1 MIHNNKIVAYTFS
14 IFAIS
19 SAIISFYL
27 NINLSVIISYTGIN
41 EYLSEFNIFTKNGGA
56 VSDLKTH
63 WKYIQLL
70 KEDINN
76 LILYELGVDNKLLNY
91 PLHHL
96 IVSQIP
102 VINSNL
108 KIYLLIFFIIS
119 LFLPILFYKCLIL
132 KYENINKEKLLALSS
147 IIYIMPGFQYSAIW
161 GNPHITALF
170 FLLFSVYF
178 ILKLKKLN
186 FENNNYIYYSL
197 FFLALAAY
205 VKQFYVF
212 LFPFFLLII
221 LKKKTIQPIKVI
233 IFLLALGLPGLVFLI
248 KNPVLLFGLNTLNIT
263 NFPSSILICS
273 SIIFFYLV
281 PFIFQYFYNNP
292 ATYRVLFLKVL
303 KKKITILIIILIFF
317 ILNNYFHYEGNIG
330 GGIIYKISNIILN
343 NNYIFFISAYSG
355 MYLIFYYSENNINNY
370 FLSLLLLIT
379 FSTGFFVFQKY
390 FEPMFFILLLAF
402 YDKKK
407 IEKSIKSGINWI
419 IFYFTAYYLTL
430 NIIY

>member
-1 MIHNNKIVAYTFS
+1 MIHNNKVVAYTFS
-14 IFAIS
+14 ILAIS

-27 NINLSVIISYTGIN
+27 NINLSVVASYNGII
-41 EYLSEFNIFTKNGGA
+41 EYLNEFNIFTKYGGA
-56 VSDLKTH
+56 ASDLKTH

-70 KEDINN
+70 RGDINN
-76 LILYELGVDNKLLNY
+76 LIIYELGVDYKLLNY

-102 VINSNL
+102 IINSNL
-108 KIYLLIFFIIS
+108 KIYLLVFFIIS
-119 LFLPILFYKCLIL
+119 LFLPVLFYKCLII
-132 KYENINKEKLLALSS
+132 KYENINKEKLLALAS
-147 IIYIMPGFQYSAIW
+147 IIYILPGFQYSAIW

-178 ILKLKKLN
+178 ILKLEKLN

-197 FFLALAAY
+197 FFLALTAY

-221 LKKKTIQPIKVI
+221 LKKKTIQPIKI
-233 IFLLALGLPGLVFLI
+233 IFFLLALGLPGIVLLI
-248 KNPVLLFGLNTLNIT
+248 KNPALLFGLNTLDIT

-273 SIIFFYLV
+273 SIIFFYLI

-292 ATYRVLFLKVL
+292 TTYRALFLKVL
-303 KKKITILIIILIFF
+303 KKKNTILIITLIFF
-317 ILNNYFHYEGNIG
+317 VSNNYFYYGGNIG
-330 GGIIYKISNIILN
+330 GGVIYKISNIILKN
-343 NNYIFFISAYSG
+343 HYIFLMSAYLG
-355 MYLIFYYSENNINNY
+355 MYSIFYYSKNNIDNY

-379 FSTGFFVFQKY
+379 FSTGFFIFQKY
-390 FEPMFFILLLAF
+390 FEPMFFILLLSF
-402 YDKKK
+402 YDKKR
-407 IEKSIKSGINWI
+407 IEKSINSGINWI

>member
-1 MIHNNKIVAYTFS
+1 MIHNNKIAAYTFS

-27 NINLSVIISYTGIN
+27 NINLSIIASYTEIN

-76 LILYELGVDNKLLNY
+76 LFFYELGVDFKLLNY

-102 VINSNL
+102 IISSNL
-108 KIYLLIFFIIS
+108 KIYLSIFFIIS
-119 LFLPILFYKCLIL
+119 LFLPILFYRCLII
-132 KYENINKEKLLALSS
+132 KYENVNREKLLTLAS
-147 IIYIMPGFQYSAIW
+147 IIYILPGFQYSAIW

-170 FLLFSVYF
+170 FLLFSIYF
-178 ILKLKKLN
+178 FLKLKKLN

-212 LFPFFLLII
+212 LFPFFLFII
-221 LKKKTIQPIKVI
+221 LKKKTIPPIKII
-233 IFLLALGLPGLVFLI
+233 IFLLVLSLPGLFFLI
-248 KNPVLLFGLNTLNIT
+248 KNPKLLFGLNTLNVT
-263 NFPSSILICS
+263 NFPSSVLICS
-273 SIIFFYLV
+273 TIIFFYLI

-292 ATYRVLFLKVL
+292 ITYRLLFLEIF
-303 KKKITILIIILIFF
+303 KKKVTILIITLIFF
-317 ILNNYFHYEGNIG
+317 ILNNYFYYDGNIG
-330 GGIIYKISNIILN
+330 GGVIYKISNIILD
-343 NNYIFFISAYSG
+343 NNYIFLVSAYFGIYSILHYSG
-355 MYLIFYYSENNINNY
+355 NNIDNY

-379 FSTGFFVFQKY
+379 FSTGFFIFQKY
-390 FEPMFFILLLAF
+390 FEPMFFILLLSF
-402 YDKKK
+402 YDKKR
-407 IEKSIKSGINWI
+407 IEKSIISGTNWI
-419 IFYFTAYYLTL
+419 LFYFTTYYLAL

>member
-1 MIHNNKIVAYTFS
+1 MIQNNKIVAYTFS

-27 NINLSVIISYTGIN
+27 NINLSVITSYTGIN

-70 KEDINN
+70 KENVNN
-76 LILYELGVDNKLLNY
+76 LTLYELGIDIKLLNY

-102 VINSNL
+102 FMNSNL
-108 KIYLLIFFIIS
+108 KIYLSIFFIIS
-119 LFLPILFYKCLIL
+119 LLLPVLFYKCLII
-132 KYENINKEKLLALSS
+132 KYENINKDKLLALAS
-147 IIYIMPGFQYSAIW
+147 IVYILPGFQYSAIW

-170 FLLFSVYF
+170 FLLFSIYF
-178 ILKLKKLN
+178 ILKLKKSN
-186 FENNNYIYYSL
+186 FKNKNYIYYSL
-197 FFLALAAY
+197 FFLALSAY

-221 LKKKTIQPIKVI
+221 LKKKKIAPIKII
-233 IFLLALGLPGLVFLI
+233 IFLLALGFPGLIFLI
-248 KNPVLLFGLNTLNIT
+248 VNPTLLFGLSGLNIT
-263 NFPSSILICS
+263 NFPSSILVCS
-273 SIIFFYLV
+273 TIIFFYLI

-292 ATYRVLFLKVL
+292 IIYRMLFSEILKRKV
-303 KKKITILIIILIFF
+303 TILITVLIIF
-317 ILNNYFHYEGNIG
+317 ILNIYFYYEGNVG
-330 GGIIYKISNIILN
+330 GGVIYKISNVILN
-343 NNYIFFISAYSG
+343 NNYIFLISACFGIYSILYYSG
-355 MYLIFYYSENNINNY
+355 DNIDNY

-379 FSTGFFVFQKY
+379 FSNGFFIFQKY

-402 YDKKK
+402 YDKKR
-407 IEKSIKSGINWI
+407 IEKSIMLGINWI
-419 IFYFTAYYLTL
+419 IFYFTSYYLTL
-430 NIIY
+430 NFFY

>member
-27 NINLSVIISYTGIN
+27 NINLSVVISYTGIN

-70 KEDINN
+70 KKDINN
-76 LILYELGVDNKLLNY
+76 LILYELGVDYKLLNY

-108 KIYLLIFFIIS
+108 KIYLSIFFIIS

-132 KYENINKEKLLALSS
+132 KYENINKEKLLALAS

-170 FLLFSVYF
+170 FLLFSIYF

-197 FFLALAAY
+197 FFLALTAY

-221 LKKKTIQPIKVI
+221 LKKKTIQPIKI
-233 IFLLALGLPGLVFLI
+233 IFFLLALGLPGIVLLI
-248 KNPVLLFGLNTLNIT
+248 KNPALLFGLNTLDVT

-273 SIIFFYLV
+273 SIIFFYLI

-292 ATYRVLFLKVL
+292 TTYRALFLKVL
-303 KKKITILIIILIFF
+303 KKKNTILIITLIFF
-317 ILNNYFHYEGNIG
+317 ISNNYFYYEGNIG
-330 GGIIYKISNIILN
+330 GGVIYKISNIILKN
-343 NNYIFFISAYSG
+343 HYIFLMSAYLG
-355 MYLIFYYSENNINNY
+355 MYSIFYYSKNNIDNY

-379 FSTGFFVFQKY
+379 FSTGFFIFQKY

-402 YDKKK
+402 YDKKR
-407 IEKSIKSGINWI
+407 IEKSINSGINWI

>member
-1 MIHNNKIVAYTFS
+1 MIHNNKFVAYTLS
-14 IFAIS
+14 IVAIS

-27 NINLSVIISYTGIN
+27 NVNLSVIPSNTGIN

-70 KEDINN
+70 KKDINN
-76 LILYELGVDNKLLNY
+76 LFSYELGVEFKLLNY

-102 VINSNL
+102 IISSNL
-108 KIYLLIFFIIS
+108 KIYLSVFFIIS
-119 LFLPILFYKCLIL
+119 LFLPLLFYKCLII
-132 KYENINKEKLLALSS
+132 KYENINKEKLLTLAS
-147 IIYIMPGFQYSAIW
+147 IIYILPGFQYSAIW

-170 FLLFSVYF
+170 FLLFSIYF

-186 FENNNYIYYSL
+186 FKNNNYIYYSL

-212 LFPFFLLII
+212 LFPFFLFII
-221 LKKKTIQPIKVI
+221 LKKKTIPPIKII
-233 IFLLALGLPGLVFLI
+233 IFLLTIGLPGLFFFI
-248 KNPVLLFGLNTLNIT
+248 KNPKLLFGLNTLNIT

-273 SIIFFYLV
+273 AIIFFYLI

-292 ATYRVLFLKVL
+292 INYRLLFLEIL
-303 KKKITILIIILIFF
+303 KKKSTILIITLVFF
-317 ILNNYFHYEGNIG
+317 ILYNYFYYEGNIG
-330 GGIIYKISNIILN
+330 GGIIYKISNIILD
-343 NNYIFFISAYSG
+343 NNYIFFVSAYFGIYS
-355 MYLIFYYSENNINNY
+355 IFYYSGNNIDNY
-370 FLSLLLLIT
+370 FLSLLLLIS

-390 FEPMFFILLLAF
+390 FEPMFFILLLSF
-402 YDKKK
+402 YDKKR
-407 IEKSIKSGINWI
+407 IEKSIIPGINWI
-419 IFYFTAYYLTL
+419 IFYFTTYYLAL